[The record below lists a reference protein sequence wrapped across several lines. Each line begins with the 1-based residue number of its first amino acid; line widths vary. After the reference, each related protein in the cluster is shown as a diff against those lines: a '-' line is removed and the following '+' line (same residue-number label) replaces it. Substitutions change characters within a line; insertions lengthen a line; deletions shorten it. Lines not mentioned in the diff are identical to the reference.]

1 MSSSRIIFI
10 KVICSPFVYPISS
23 AVSIIVILSII
34 IMISVASIIKQRVIR
49 LFFLMIPDLYWPT
62 PSILLITPVV
72 YYVRPF
78 YFYINII
85 FNSFLIH
92 HCCFILDHDFFWML
106 SGLLCWWCDSVRVFL
121 SGSVSHSCVNQNWS
135 LNANEYIL
143 HVFLND
149 IHWYLM
155 HLTSRSFKWLCAWI
169 NGAFRINSIF

>member
-23 AVSIIVILSII
+23 AVSIIVLLSII

-92 HCCFILDHDFFWML
+92 HCCFILDHDFFECL
-106 SGLLCWWCDSVRVFL
+106 VDYSVDGVIQY
-121 SGSVSHSCVNQNWS
+121 GCSCQDQYHIV
-135 LNANEYIL
+135 
-143 HVFLND
+143 V
-149 IHWYLM
+149 
-155 HLTSRSFKWLCAWI
+155 
-169 NGAFRINSIF
+169 